1 MEELALEAQVARPAV
16 DRISRDREVDR
27 GQMDADL
34 VGPSRFEPDVEERV
48 PRVELG
54 ELEVRDRIARRRGV
68 QRLPGR
74 VLAVAADRFGT
85 YIGGG
90 ATLFWSDM
98 LGDHNLVTMVQF
110 QGRISDFAA
119 IAAYVNRK
127 RRLNWSVGIEEI
139 PYIWGGFAAGQ
150 DPTTLTYI
158 EEIERIK
165 QTNRGLSGIA
175 AYPFNRSDRIEMSAG
190 LQNISYDHE
199 LQKHGFN
206 PDNSVAF
213 DSTIHFPV
221 PPAVTLE
228 QTSVALVHDNSF
240 YGATGPILGDR
251 WRFEADP
258 TFGGLQFFTALA
270 DYRKYVMPV
279 RPFTF
284 AVRVLHVGRY
294 GKDAEDTRM
303 FPMFIGYSSFVRG
316 YDRGS
321 FQAGECTNGTANDPC
336 PVFDQ
341 LFGSRILIGNAEL
354 RFPPFG
360 LLGLG
365 GGYYGILPVEAG
377 IFYDAGV
384 AWTQADKAKMFGGTR
399 NLVRS
404 AGISFRM
411 NLLGY
416 AIGQMDI
423 VHPFDRPQKN
433 WMVRLSLTE
442 GF

>member
-1 MEELALEAQVARPAV
+1 
-16 DRISRDREVDR
+16 
-27 GQMDADL
+27 
-34 VGPSRFEPDVEERV
+34 
-48 PRVELG
+48 
-54 ELEVRDRIARRRGV
+54 
-68 QRLPGR
+68 
-74 VLAVAADRFGT
+74 
-85 YIGGG
+85 
-90 ATLFWSDM
+90 M

-119 IAAYVNRK
+119 LAAYVNRT

-139 PYIWGGFAAGQ
+139 PYIWGGIAAGQ
-150 DPTTLTYI
+150 DPSTGIYI
-158 EEIERIK
+158 EEIRRFK

-175 AYPFNRSDRIEMSAG
+175 LYPFNRSDRVEVSG
-190 LQNISYDHE
+190 GVQHISYDDE

-206 PDNSVAF
+206 QDGSVAF

-221 PPAVTLE
+221 PPSVTLE
-228 QTSVALVHDNSF
+228 PVSVALVHDNSY

-251 WRFEADP
+251 WRLEADP

-284 AVRVLHVGRY
+284 AVRLLHIGRY
-294 GKDAEDTRM
+294 GKDAEDIRM
-303 FPMFIGYSSFVRG
+303 FPMFIGYSSIVRG

-321 FQAGECTNGTANDPC
+321 FQGSECVNGTANDPC

-365 GGYYGILPVEAG
+365 GGYYGILPIEAG

-384 AWTQADKAKMFGGTR
+384 AWTQADKAKLFGGTR

-404 AGISFRM
+404 AGVSFRM

-423 VHPFDRPQKN
+423 VRPFDRPQKN
-433 WMVRLSLTE
+433 WLVRFSLTE

>member
-1 MEELALEAQVARPAV
+1 
-16 DRISRDREVDR
+16 
-27 GQMDADL
+27 
-34 VGPSRFEPDVEERV
+34 
-48 PRVELG
+48 
-54 ELEVRDRIARRRGV
+54 
-68 QRLPGR
+68 
-74 VLAVAADRFGT
+74 
-85 YIGGG
+85 
-90 ATLFWSDM
+90 
-98 LGDHNLVTMVQF
+98 
-110 QGRISDFAA
+110 
-119 IAAYVNRK
+119 
-127 RRLNWSVGIEEI
+127 
-139 PYIWGGFAAGQ
+139 
-150 DPTTLTYI
+150 
-158 EEIERIK
+158 
-165 QTNRGLSGIA
+165 
-175 AYPFNRSDRIEMSAG
+175 
-190 LQNISYDHE
+190 
-199 LQKHGFN
+199 
-206 PDNSVAF
+206 
-213 DSTIHFPV
+213 
-221 PPAVTLE
+221 
-228 QTSVALVHDNSF
+228 
-240 YGATGPILGDR
+240 
-251 WRFEADP
+251 
-258 TFGGLQFFTALA
+258 
-270 DYRKYVMPV
+270 MPV

-294 GKDAEDTRM
+294 GKDAEDNRM

-360 LLGLG
+360 LLGVG

-384 AWTQADKAKMFGGTR
+384 AWTQADRAKMFGGTR